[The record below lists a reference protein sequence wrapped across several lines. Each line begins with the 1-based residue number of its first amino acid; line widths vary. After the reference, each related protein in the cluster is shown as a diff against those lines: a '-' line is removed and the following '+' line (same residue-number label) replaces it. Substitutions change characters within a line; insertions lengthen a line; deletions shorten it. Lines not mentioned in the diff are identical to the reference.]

1 MALILYLAVLLVSI
15 SGIVFGLDWLAAPP
29 PHYQTPPVSV
39 ATRHAPPVRH
49 LGSDAATR
57 GPASPA
63 EKVHQV
69 DVAPAAATR
78 PLPQSSVPR
87 VATADSAPA
96 LPSADENTEPTAL
109 AAAEP
114 PPKCD
119 LRACAAAYVSFRA
132 SDCTYQPIEGPR
144 RLCEKGHP
152 PQAAPPVARQAA
164 TAPPRCNVEAC
175 RQAYFTFNPADCTYQ
190 PLHGPRRLCEK

>member
-1 MALILYLAVLLVSI
+1 MALVLYLAVLLVSI
-15 SGIVFGLDWLAAPP
+15 SGIVLGLDWLAAPP
-29 PHYQTPPVSV
+29 PHYRTPAVSV
-39 ATRHAPPVRH
+39 AARTASPVRH

-57 GPASPA
+57 EPASSAEASYKAEIAPPTAPRPA
-63 EKVHQV
+63 
-69 DVAPAAATR
+69 
-78 PLPQSSVPR
+78 PQSLVPG
-87 VATADSAPA
+87 VATIDAKAAMPLADAP
-96 LPSADENTEPTAL
+96 TEPNAL

-132 SDCTYQPIEGPR
+132 SDCTYQPNEGPR

-152 PQAAPPVARQAA
+152 PQTASTNARQAA

-175 RQAYFTFNPADCTYQ
+175 RQAYLTFNPADCTYQ